1 MAVSFV
7 LVFLGLNSWRDHQFW
22 LCAVCR
28 NHTTQCTPRL
38 ATHPFSFKLKVE
50 SVICL
55 NRSGPIRIF
64 LFNVIIDTTRLK
76 PKINLQASLAQQSQS
91 TTYHHESGPH
101 CPVCVVFCPTLTAR
115 TLTGNSV
122 DSELLTAATL
132 RHRSLCCLCCL
143 CFPTQRQKNKTLH
156 EHSVQYTPN
165 VMREPDN
172 THH

>member
-1 MAVSFV
+1 MHNAIVHIMTCDKKS
-7 LVFLGLNSWRDHQFW
+7 
-22 LCAVCR
+22 
-28 NHTTQCTPRL
+28 
-38 ATHPFSFKLKVE
+38 SFKLKVE
-50 SVICL
+50 NVICL

-122 DSELLTAATL
+122 DSELLTAAPSQTL
-132 RHRSLCCLCCL
+132 LPLLPLFSH
-143 CFPTQRQKNKTLH
+143 TETKK
-156 EHSVQYTPN
+156 
-165 VMREPDN
+165 
-172 THH
+172 